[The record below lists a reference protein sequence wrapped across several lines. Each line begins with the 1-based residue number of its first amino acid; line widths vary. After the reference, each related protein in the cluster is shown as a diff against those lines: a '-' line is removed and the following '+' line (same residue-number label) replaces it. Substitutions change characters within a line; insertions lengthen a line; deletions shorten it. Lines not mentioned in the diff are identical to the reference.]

1 MPTLQEISE
10 RAADAHERCV
20 RTSIAMDMAYLAD
33 VRDFQNGGK
42 FTRLHDLIDRMYAD
56 ALGELDVHSGN
67 GTNPGA

>member
-1 MPTLQEISE
+1 
-10 RAADAHERCV
+10 
-20 RTSIAMDMAYLAD
+20 MDMAYLAD